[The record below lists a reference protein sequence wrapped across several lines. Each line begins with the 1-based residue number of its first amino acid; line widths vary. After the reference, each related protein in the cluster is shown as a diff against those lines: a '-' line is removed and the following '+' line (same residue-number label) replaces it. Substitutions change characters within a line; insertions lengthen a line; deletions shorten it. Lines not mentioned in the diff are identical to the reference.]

1 MPNENLNDQLLDYV
15 QCSATAL
22 DVAEKEL
29 SEKRAADV
37 KVAALIPQALE
48 ALIANERID
57 PADREKAAAALKDPA
72 RVLEILI
79 KTADVNNTIR
89 PRTLGTATGSEKKAS
104 ASANGTFDSLN
115 SPYVGLRTSQEKESD
130 RAFMRGLG
138 LGGN

>member
-1 MPNENLNDQLLDYV
+1 MPDLNEKLLDYV

-22 DVAEKEL
+22 EVAEKEL
-29 SEKRAADV
+29 VEKRAADQ
-37 KVAALIPQALE
+37 KVASLIPAAIE

-89 PRTLGTATGSEKKAS
+89 PRTLGTAVSEKKAS
-104 ASANGTFDSLN
+104 AGGGVSSLD
-115 SPYVGLRTSQEKESD
+115 SPYVGRRTSEVRESD
-130 RAFMRGLG
+130 KVFLAGLG
-138 LGGN
+138 IGG

>member
-1 MPNENLNDQLLDYV
+1 MPNTLNDQLLDYV

-29 SEKRAADV
+29 SEKRAAEV
-37 KVAALIPQALE
+37 KVAALIPAAIE

-89 PRTLGTATGSEKKAS
+89 PRTLGTATGSEKKAG
-104 ASANGTFDSLN
+104 ANTAYDSLN
-115 SPYVGLRTSQEKESD
+115 GPYVGLRTSQEKESD

>member
-1 MPNENLNDQLLDYV
+1 MPDLNEKLLDYV

-22 DVAEKEL
+22 EVAEKEL
-29 SEKRAADV
+29 TVKRAADQ
-37 KVAALIPQALE
+37 KVAALIPAAIE

-89 PRTLGTATGSEKKAS
+89 PRTLGTAVQEKKAGAAGVS
-104 ASANGTFDSLN
+104 SLD
-115 SPYVGLRTSQEKESD
+115 SPYVGRRTSEVRESD
-130 RAFMRGLG
+130 KVFLAGLG
-138 LGGN
+138 IGG

>member
-1 MPNENLNDQLLDYV
+1 MPDLNEKLLDYV

-22 DVAEKEL
+22 EVAEKEL
-29 SEKRAADV
+29 AEKRAADQ
-37 KVAALIPQALE
+37 KVASLIPAALE

-89 PRTLGTATGSEKKAS
+89 PRTLGTAVQEKKAGAGS
-104 ASANGTFDSLN
+104 GVSSLD
-115 SPYVGLRTSQEKESD
+115 SPYVGRRTSEVRESD
-130 RAFMRGLG
+130 KVFLAGLG
-138 LGGN
+138 IGG